1 MKDISHFLKGMLR
14 AATFAGLISATTL
27 WAADKS
33 APKPAPKAS
42 AFLGDAAK
50 GAEKYKMLCVTC
62 HGEKGDGNGPAGAN
76 LTPKPGNFTDTKRS
90 AELTDEYVYEI
101 IKEGGLAKNRSPLM
115 MAWKTSLTEDELKDI
130 TAYVRAFAKT
140 PAKKGK

>member
-1 MKDISHFLKGMLR
+1 MKDNSHFSKGMLR
-14 AATFAGLISATTL
+14 ATMVFSVMFATTL
-27 WAADKS
+27 WAADKGG
-33 APKPAPKAS
+33 PKQPPKAS

-101 IKEGGLAKNRSPLM
+101 IKEGGLSKNRSPLM
-115 MAWKTSLTEDELKDI
+115 MAWKTSLTEDELKDV
-130 TAYVRAFAKT
+130 TAYVRAFAKA